1 MATLATRPS
10 QIAVPTPP
18 PRPASR
24 EPAQTSVHPVVIE
37 LAIGAALWFV
47 AIVWIAFAKGVETD
61 FALAIVSLF
70 FVFFFGLFMLTA
82 SYALHDPRWEL
93 PSTTFREFLTSRVST
108 ETGTMRGRDVLI
120 EIMVLP
126 LSLALAATLI
136 GIAWMAIG

>member
-1 MATLATRPS
+1 MSNPAIKGFKA
-10 QIAVPTPP
+10 AVPTPP
-18 PRPASR
+18 PSR
-24 EPAQTSVHPVVIE
+24 DVRQTAVHPVVIE

-47 AIVWIAFAKGVETD
+47 AIVWLAFARGVETD
-61 FALAIVSLF
+61 FVLVVVTLF
-70 FVFFFGLFMLTA
+70 FAFFLGLFLLTA
-82 SYALHDPRWEL
+82 SYGLHDPRWEL